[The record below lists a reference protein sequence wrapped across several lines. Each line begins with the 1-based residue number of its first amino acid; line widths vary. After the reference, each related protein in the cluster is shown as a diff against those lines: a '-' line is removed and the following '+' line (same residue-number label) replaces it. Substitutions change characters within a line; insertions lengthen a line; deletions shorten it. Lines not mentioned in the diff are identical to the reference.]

1 MAQTITVNQSKGSRG
16 VSSLVVRANSSGFI
30 SFTGNAPVNYAA
42 NTAGET
48 VSSLYIAEIFWN
60 TNNAN
65 FYWTIRRGNTTVFR
79 CYGQNGYANFA
90 DKGMRL
96 ETPTEAQANVNFLQT
111 GNVELVMKLHKS
123 GGA

>member
-16 VSSLVVRANSSGFI
+16 VSSLVVRANSTGFV

-60 TNNAN
+60 TSNAGY
-65 FYWTIRRGNTTVFR
+65 YWTIRRGNTTVFR
-79 CYGQNGYANFA
+79 CYGQNGHINFV
-90 DKGMRL
+90 DSGLRL
-96 ETPTEAQANVNFLQT
+96 ETPTEAQANVNFLAS

>member
-79 CYGQNGYANFA
+79 CYGQNGHLDLAN
-90 DKGMRL
+90 KGMRL

>member
-1 MAQTITVNQSKGSRG
+1 MAQIITVNQSKGSRG
-16 VSSLVVRANSSGFI
+16 ASSLVVRSDATGFI

-96 ETPTEAQANVNFLQT
+96 ETPTEAQANVVFIQS
-111 GNVELVMKLHKS
+111 GNVDLVMKLHKS

>member
-48 VSSLYIAEIFWN
+48 VSSLYIAEIFWS
-60 TNNAN
+60 TGNAG
-65 FYWTIRRGNTTVFR
+65 YALYVKRGNTTVFR
-79 CYGQNGYANFA
+79 CFGQEGYLNFA

-96 ETPTEAQANVNFLQT
+96 ETPTEAQANVVFT
-111 GNVELVMKLHKS
+111 AYGTVDFVMKLHKS
-123 GGA
+123 GRA

>member
-16 VSSLVVRANSSGFI
+16 VSS
-30 SFTGNAPVNYAA
+30 GNAPENYAA

-96 ETPTEAQANVNFLQT
+96 ETPTEAQANVNFNQV
-111 GNVELVMKLHKS
+111 GNVQLIMKLHKS

>member
-16 VSSLVVRANSSGFI
+16 VSTLVVRANSTGFI
-30 SFTGNAPVNYAA
+30 SFTGNAPENYAA

-60 TNNAN
+60 TASSGQ
-65 FYWTIRRGNTTVFR
+65 YWTIRRGNTTVFR
-79 CYGQNGYANFA
+79 CYGQNGHLELA

-96 ETPTEAQANVNFLQT
+96 ETPTEAQANVSFSAS
-111 GNVELVMKLHKS
+111 GNVDLVMKLHKS

>member
-1 MAQTITVNQSKGSRG
+1 MAQKITVNQSKGSRG
-16 VSSLVVRANSSGFI
+16 VSTLVVRANTTGFI
-30 SFTGNAPVNYAA
+30 SFTGNAPENYAA

-48 VSSLYIAEIFWN
+48 VSSLHIAEIYWN
-60 TNNAN
+60 TNNAA

-96 ETPTEAQANVNFLQT
+96 ETPTEAQANVVFIQT
-111 GNVELVMKLHKS
+111 GNVDLVMKLHKS